1 MGLQIDKNAQKSFDI
16 SNSFMSKNNSFLHF
30 TVPSMSPVDHPIFN
44 NYWRLKVTQRAANDF
59 AIKDFYKA

>member
-1 MGLQIDKNAQKSFDI
+1 MGLKIDKNVQKSFDI
-16 SNSFMSKNNSFLHF
+16 SNFFWSQNNSYFHF
-30 TVPSMSPVDHPIFN
+30 TAFFI